1 MAQAGEQLKVSELD
15 FETIK
20 QNIID
25 YFKNGESELTDW
37 DFESSNIN
45 NLIDVLSYNTHYNA
59 VTAHMA
65 VNESFIDSAQIRSS
79 IVSSAKLLGY
89 VPRSYSA
96 PIAILDGKFQTE
108 ENSPVEYVIPKGSV
122 FSSQFNDASFN
133 FVVLDDIIRL
143 EKVAEGGDYYYQTTE
158 DSPII
163 IKEGNLVSRTF
174 AVDASDDG
182 TRYEIIDEDIDL
194 STLIVRVYPTTNK
207 SEGSAVVFNRYSN
220 IGSVNEESTIYF
232 IFENSFGRYEI
243 YFGNGIFGKNLSAG
257 QVVEIEYLTT
267 QGNAANGLNSG
278 FSVNQINDAN
288 NPIGKPVSLSI
299 RDNGRVFGGSVKES
313 NNELKINATNS
324 FTTQNRA
331 VTADDYRS
339 LILSKFGY
347 IQSASVWGGEDN
359 VPPQYGKIFI
369 ALDTFSDNQQ
379 YENLS
384 DLNKKEILDYL
395 GTKKILSIQPEIVD
409 AKYINI
415 VLDVLFKYDTNIT
428 SLVTNEMQ
436 AVVERD
442 VLIPYNNNVLN
453 KFDTIFRHSQFV
465 GAVDN
470 ASRAILNTHVRVF
483 VQQTIDIPNDNSQNV
498 FNIEFG
504 VPLTVDDGSVLVQT
518 TTDIPWTENG
528 DRVFLGDEA
537 KPNSTRERNIFLYKL
552 GDQNSISKIRDV
564 GELNLETGVLKLRSI
579 FADLPVKLK
588 ILVHPDSNDVVGT
601 RNFLLRIDEASTRII
616 ANPDE
621 IARGGATQ
629 SIDYKA
635 FPRERN

>member
-1 MAQAGEQLKVSELD
+1 MSQAGEQLKVSELD

-25 YFKNGESELTDW
+25 YFKSGESELTDW

-45 NLIDVLSYNTHYNA
+45 NLIDVLAYNTHYNA

-65 VNESFIDSAQIRSS
+65 VNESFIDSAQLRSS

-89 VPRSYSA
+89 VPRSYSS
-96 PIAILDGKFQTE
+96 PIAILDGKFQAD
-108 ENSPVEYVIPKGSV
+108 ENAQDEYVIPKGSV
-122 FSSQFNDASFN
+122 FSSTLNGDSFN

-143 EKVAEGGDYYYQTTE
+143 KKVAEAGSYYYETTE

-163 IKEGNLVSRTF
+163 AREGSLTSRTF

-182 TRYEIIDEDIDL
+182 ARYEIIDEDIDL
-194 STLIVRVYPTTNK
+194 STLIVRVYPTANK

-220 IGSVNEESTIYF
+220 IGNVNEDSTIYF

-243 YFGNGIFGKNLSAG
+243 YFGNGIFGKNLTAG
-257 QVVEIEYLTT
+257 QIVEIEYLTT
-267 QGNAANGLNSG
+267 QGDAANGLNSA
-278 FSVNQINDAN
+278 FSLNQINDPN
-288 NPIGKPVSLSI
+288 NPIGKEVSLTI
-299 RDNGRVFGGSVKES
+299 KDNARVFGGSVKEA

-359 VPPQYGKIFI
+359 VPPEYGKIFV
-369 ALDTFSDNQQ
+369 ALDTFSDSGE
-379 YENLS
+379 YEKLT

-395 GTKKILSIQPEIVD
+395 SSKKILSLQPQIVD

-436 AVVERD
+436 AEVEKN
-442 VLIPYNNNVLN
+442 VLIPYNNNILN

-470 ASRAILNTHVRVF
+470 SSRAILNTHVRVY
-483 VQQTIDIPNDNSQNV
+483 VQQTIEVPDDNSQNV

-504 VPLTVDDGSVLVQT
+504 VPLTVDDGTVLVQT
-518 TTDIPWTENG
+518 STDIPWTENG
-528 DRVFLGDEA
+528 ERVYLADEP
-537 KPNSTRERNIFLYKL
+537 KLNSSRERNIYLYK
-552 GDQNSISKIRDV
+552 ISNGNTINKIRDV
-564 GELNLETGVLKLRSI
+564 GEINLETGVLKLRSI
-579 FADLPVKLK
+579 FSDVPIKLK
-588 ILVHPDSNDVVGT
+588 ILVHPESNDVVGT
-601 RNFLLRIDEASTRII
+601 RNFLLRIDETATRIL

-621 IARGGATQ
+621 ISRGGATQ
-629 SIDYKA
+629 SIDYQA

>member
-1 MAQAGEQLKVSELD
+1 MSQAGEQLKVSELD

-25 YFKNGESELTDW
+25 YFKSGESELTDW

-45 NLIDVLSYNTHYNA
+45 NLIDVLAYNTHYNA

-65 VNESFIDSAQIRSS
+65 VNESFIDSAQLRSS

-89 VPRSYSA
+89 VPRSYSS
-96 PIAILDGKFQTE
+96 PIAILDGKFQAD
-108 ENSPVEYVIPKGSV
+108 ENDQDEYVIPKGSV
-122 FSSQFNDASFN
+122 FSSTLNGDSFN

-143 EKVAEGGDYYYQTTE
+143 KKIAEAGSYYYETTE

-163 IKEGNLVSRTF
+163 AREGSLTSRTF

-182 TRYEIIDEDIDL
+182 ARYEIIDEDIDL
-194 STLIVRVYPTTNK
+194 STLIVRVYPTANK

-220 IGSVNEESTIYF
+220 IGSVNEDSTIYF

-243 YFGNGIFGKNLSAG
+243 YFGNGIFGKNLTAG
-257 QVVEIEYLTT
+257 QIVEIEYLTT
-267 QGNAANGLNSG
+267 QGDAANGLNSA
-278 FSVNQINDAN
+278 FSLNQINDPN
-288 NPIGKPVSLSI
+288 NPIGKEVSLTI
-299 RDNGRVFGGSVKES
+299 KDNARVFGGSVKEA

-359 VPPQYGKIFI
+359 VPPEYGKIFV
-369 ALDTFSDNQQ
+369 ALDTFSDSGE
-379 YENLS
+379 YEKLT

-395 GTKKILSIQPEIVD
+395 SSKKILSLQPQIVD

-436 AVVERD
+436 AEVEKN
-442 VLIPYNNNVLN
+442 VLIPYNNNILN

-470 ASRAILNTHVRVF
+470 SSRAILNTHVRVY
-483 VQQTIDIPNDNSQNV
+483 VQQTIEVPDDNSQNV

-504 VPLTVDDGSVLVQT
+504 VPLTVDDGTVLVQT
-518 TTDIPWTENG
+518 STDIPWTENG
-528 DRVFLGDEA
+528 ERVYLADEP
-537 KPNSTRERNIFLYKL
+537 KLNSSRERNIYLYK
-552 GDQNSISKIRDV
+552 ISNGNTINKIRDV
-564 GELNLETGVLKLRSI
+564 GEINLETGVLKLRSI
-579 FADLPVKLK
+579 FSDVPIKLK
-588 ILVHPDSNDVVGT
+588 ILVHPESNDVVGT
-601 RNFLLRIDEASTRII
+601 RNFLLRIDETATRIL

-621 IARGGATQ
+621 ISRGGATQ
-629 SIDYKA
+629 SIDYQA

>member
-25 YFKNGESELTDW
+25 YFKGGETELTDW

-45 NLIDVLSYNTHYNA
+45 NLIDVLAYNTHYNA

-65 VNESFIDSAQIRSS
+65 VNESFIDSAQLRSS

-89 VPRSYSA
+89 TPRSYSA
-96 PIAILDGKFQTE
+96 PIAILDGKFQAE
-108 ENSPVEYVIPKGSV
+108 ETSQEEYVIPKGSV
-122 FSSQFNDASFN
+122 FSSNLNGDSFN

-143 EKVAEGGDYYYQTTE
+143 KKVADSGSYYYETTE

-163 IKEGNLVSRTF
+163 AREGSLTSRTF
-174 AVDASDDG
+174 AVNASDQG
-182 TRYEIIDEDIDL
+182 SRYEIIDEDIDL
-194 STLIVRVYPTTNK
+194 STLIVRVYPTSNK
-207 SEGSAVVFNRYSN
+207 SEGSAIVFNQYSN
-220 IGSVNEESTIYF
+220 IGDVNENSTIYF
-232 IFENSFGRYEI
+232 VNENSFGRYEI
-243 YFGNGIFGKNLSAG
+243 YFGNGIFGKNLTAG
-257 QVVEIEYLTT
+257 QIVEIEYLTT
-267 QGNAANGLNSG
+267 QGTAANGLNSP
-278 FSVNQINDAN
+278 FSVNQINDPN
-288 NPIGKPVSLSI
+288 NPIGKEVSLSI
-299 RDNGRVFGGSVKES
+299 RDNARVFGGSVKES

-369 ALDTFSDNQQ
+369 ALDTFSDSGE
-379 YENLS
+379 YEKLT
-384 DLNKKEILDYL
+384 DLNKREILDYL
-395 GTKKILSIQPEIVD
+395 GTKKILSLQPEIVD

-436 AVVERD
+436 AEVENK

-470 ASRAILNTHVRVF
+470 SSRAILNTHVRVYI
-483 VQQTIDIPNDNSQNV
+483 QQTIDIPDDNSQNV

-518 TTDIPWTENG
+518 TTDVPWTENG
-528 DRVFLGDEA
+528 ERVFLGDEI
-537 KPNSTRERNIFLYKL
+537 KLNSSRERNIFLYKL
-552 GDQNSISKIRDV
+552 GEQNAITKIRDV
-564 GELNLETGVLKLRSI
+564 GEINLETGILKLRSI
-579 FADLPVKLK
+579 FSDVPVKLK
-588 ILVHPDSNDVVGT
+588 ILVHPESNDVVGT
-601 RNFLLRIDEASTRII
+601 RSFLLRIDEASTRVL

-621 IARGGATQ
+621 IARGGVTQ
-629 SIDYKA
+629 SIDYQA
-635 FPRERN
+635 FPRERS